1 MPLEHTDDA
10 GITKR
15 KLEAQDLC
23 EWKRA
28 SMRKDTDEC
37 TMNQPTDPFYI
48 FSELFNIGSKTSSVT
63 YFFLEKT
70 KCAVTQTHQL
80 LLYYLL

>member
-10 GITKR
+10 AITKM

-28 SMRKDTDEC
+28 SMRKDTDEG
-37 TMNQPTDPFYI
+37 TKNQPTDPFYI
-48 FSELFNIGSKTSSVT
+48 FSDLFNIGSKTSSIT
-63 YFFLEKT
+63 SF
-70 KCAVTQTHQL
+70 
-80 LLYYLL
+80 

>member
-10 GITKR
+10 AKTKR

-23 EWKRA
+23 EWKKA
-28 SMRKDTDEC
+28 SMRKDTDEG
-37 TMNQPTDPFYI
+37 TMDQPTDPFYI
-48 FSELFNIGSKTSSVT
+48 FSDLFNISSKASSVT

-70 KCAVTQTHQL
+70 KCAMTQPHQL
-80 LLYYLL
+80 SL

>member
-1 MPLEHTDDA
+1 MPLEYTDDVA
-10 GITKR
+10 ITKM

-28 SMRKDTDEC
+28 SMRKDTDGEG
-37 TMNQPTDPFYI
+37 TKNQPTNPFYI

-63 YFFLEKT
+63 SF
-70 KCAVTQTHQL
+70 
-80 LLYYLL
+80 

>member
-10 GITKR
+10 AKTKR
-15 KLEAQDLC
+15 KLEVQDLC

-28 SMRKDTDEC
+28 SMRKDTDEG
-37 TMNQPTDPFYI
+37 TMDQPTDPFYI
-48 FSELFNIGSKTSSVT
+48 FSDLFNISSKASSVT

-70 KCAVTQTHQL
+70 KCAVTQPHQL
-80 LLYYLL
+80 SL

>member
-10 GITKR
+10 AKTKR
-15 KLEAQDLC
+15 KLEVQDLC

-28 SMRKDTDEC
+28 SMRKDTDEG
-37 TMNQPTDPFYI
+37 TMDQPTDPFYI
-48 FSELFNIGSKTSSVT
+48 FSDLFNISSKASSVT

-70 KCAVTQTHQL
+70 KYAVTQPHQL
-80 LLYYLL
+80 SL